1 MKTRIKST
9 EEATGASDTI
19 EGAMSRPFARRTFL
33 KGALA
38 TAPLLLMDPARLW
51 AKKAEPDDENNIGP
65 STTTEPYLIPSILRW
80 RVTTRSSSTRLA
92 PLLSHLMKNRRE
104 SSTPKIFSVKVGS
117 YSMSK
122 PIG

>member
-51 AKKAEPDDENNIGP
+51 AKKAGAGRRP
-65 STTTEPYLIPSILRW
+65 SRI
-80 RVTTRSSSTRLA
+80 
-92 PLLSHLMKNRRE
+92 
-104 SSTPKIFSVKVGS
+104 
-117 YSMSK
+117 
-122 PIG
+122 